1 MLLSRKCKAGDPVG
15 ILVIHCP
22 EEIIRAQRV
31 EGRMVA
37 EVYRG
42 STIRKLLR
50 DGWEQSQAQAV
61 ADKKVAIAPNDP
73 PKKFG
78 EDKPKSK
85 AKEFDFLAL
94 LDGSIGSIEKGL
106 ATGKYDKYL
115 DRLLEAE
122 MSGKTRKGA
131 VSALEKR
138 VNR

>member
-50 DGWEQSQAQAV
+50 DGWVQSQAQAV

-78 EDKPKSK
+78 EDKPKS
-85 AKEFDFLAL
+85 KEFDFLAL